1 LHPPPLQM
9 VISDSA
15 STDPPP
21 QNTNTTKISS
31 TRELLQRAKEA
42 ANLKFSQSVNNPI
55 PHPVHSTDNNNS
67 INNSNNNNHENRVLR
82 SSESPAWHGELI
94 KTTLKKKPQVSLK
107 QPRISSLSLSLSH
120 PPPPSKQIANAN
132 IPTGANSKSLFQFY
146 KLVRNEFED
155 FREIEAVR
163 LQRRLEKLSDFSTN
177 ENCSIG
183 GK

>member
-1 LHPPPLQM
+1 M

-31 TRELLQRAKEA
+31 TRELLQKAKEA

-82 SSESPAWHGELI
+82 SSESPAWHSELT
-94 KTTLKKKPQVSLK
+94 KTTLKKKPQASLK
-107 QPRISSLSLSLSH
+107 QQRISSLSH
-120 PPPPSKQIANAN
+120 PPPPSKQITTEN

-146 KLVRNEFED
+146 KLVRNEFDD

-163 LQRRLEKLSDFSTN
+163 LQRRLEKLSDFSKN

-183 GK
+183 GKQHIYRIFTEF